1 MSAIDVLAAI
11 EAEVASLNRVRRDL
25 GEAIAEFED
34 KGEYTHRAPDD
45 LTLADLNHTV
55 IRLRAVRAAVAELI
69 EADKEYDAAML
80 AVEIART
87 EGRDPSRHYD
97 VLSAA
102 KVRRAVALARV
113 GGA

>member
-69 EADKEYDAAML
+69 EAVAEVYGAPENAGNGDC
-80 AVEIART
+80 
-87 EGRDPSRHYD
+87 
-97 VLSAA
+97 SADCMSCRIVA
-102 KVRRAVALARV
+102 ALARV
-113 GGA
+113 QGGDA